1 MSVPVV
7 DLLQEEADQLV
18 LPVGNEGVAVLSVMD
33 AYGVRIADRL
43 DETSPW
49 NEESGV
55 VSQMFLQFERLVPR
69 DGDSD
74 CSVHSVFCEAFHLH
88 GEVGVVLAFQCY
100 LRRAFLLLLWL
111 LLDGIDNFLRCR
123 RILILTSG
131 VDEFGQ
137 IGAAV
142 LEVDDFLVVHDGRHM
157 RIRFRGNKRF
167 AVCLGKRLSVSL
179 QFLLQ
184 EPRLVPA

>member
-1 MSVPVV
+1 MSFPRCFFSS
-7 DLLQEEADQLV
+7 
-18 LPVGNEGVAVLSVMD
+18 SVWSHVM
-33 AYGVRIADRL
+33 A
-43 DETSPW
+43 
-49 NEESGV
+49 
-55 VSQMFLQFERLVPR
+55 
-69 DGDSD
+69 DSD

-167 AVCLGKRLSVSL
+167 AVCLGKRLAVSL